1 MKLLIRAKRRWWRVR
16 LIMMK
21 EISIVE
27 DPALLVFSGLDAIE
41 IFEKLVAK
49 LFAII

>member
-1 MKLLIRAKRRWWRVR
+1 MR
-16 LIMMK
+16 LMTMK

-27 DPALLVFSGLDAIE
+27 DPALLVFSGLDAFE
-41 IFEKLVAK
+41 EFEKLVAK

>member
-27 DPALLVFSGLDAIE
+27 DPALFVFSGLDA
-41 IFEKLVAK
+41 FEKYEKLEAE